1 MMEAVKAV
9 FKAYFTTELIR
20 SRGLVFGLM
29 NMILWI
35 LLFMAPIILFRP
47 PNIDPSI
54 MSAYAFAAVLVFMSY
69 SMATWDWA
77 WELRWLMTRGLLE
90 YIIASGRSI
99 FILYVG
105 VLPVS
110 FMWMVLALT
119 LVYGL
124 LSLLAA
130 PPAIAI
136 YNPYIMIIGFTLFIM
151 VLFAHAL
158 ILGGTTI
165 SVGTSGP
172 VMEFISWILPIATGG
187 LVPLRNMPVIIQRIA
202 IYTPYSYPAELIRY
216 SILGVEPILPLQE
229 TVLYGTIFAIA
240 YFAAAI
246 IYFKI
251 QLKKLLK
258 EGPKTVGMY

>member
-1 MMEAVKAV
+1 
-9 FKAYFTTELIR
+9 
-20 SRGLVFGLM
+20 
-29 NMILWI
+29 
-35 LLFMAPIILFRP
+35 
-47 PNIDPSI
+47 
-54 MSAYAFAAVLVFMSY
+54 
-69 SMATWDWA
+69 MATWDWA

-110 FMWMVLALT
+110 FMWMALSLT

-130 PPAIAI
+130 PPAIAV
-136 YNPYIMIIGFTLFIM
+136 YNPYIMIIGFALFIM

-216 SILGVEPILPLQE
+216 SILGVEPILSLQE
-229 TVLYGTIFAIA
+229 TILYGSLFAIS
-240 YFAAAI
+240 YFIAAL

>member
-9 FKAYFTTELIR
+9 FKAYFTTELVR

-29 NMILWI
+29 NMVLWI

-47 PNIDPSI
+47 SNLDPSI
-54 MSAYAFAAVLVFMSY
+54 TSAYAFAAVLVFMSY

-105 VLPVS
+105 ILPVS
-110 FMWMVLALT
+110 FMWTALALT

-130 PPAIAI
+130 PPAII
-136 YNPYIMIIGFTLFIM
+136 INDPYVMAIGFTLFII

-172 VMEFISWILPIATGG
+172 VMEFISWLMPIATGG
-187 LVPLRNMPVIIQRIA
+187 LVPLRNMPVIIQKIA
-202 IYTPYSYPAELIRY
+202 ICTPYSYPAELIRY
-216 SILGVEPILPLQE
+216 SILGVEPILSLQE
-229 TVLYGTIFAIA
+229 TILYGSMFAMVYIM
-240 YFAAAI
+240 AAM
-246 IYFKI
+246 IYFRM

>member
-1 MMEAVKAV
+1 
-9 FKAYFTTELIR
+9 
-20 SRGLVFGLM
+20 
-29 NMILWI
+29 
-35 LLFMAPIILFRP
+35 
-47 PNIDPSI
+47 
-54 MSAYAFAAVLVFMSY
+54 
-69 SMATWDWA
+69 
-77 WELRWLMTRGLLE
+77 
-90 YIIASGRSI
+90 
-99 FILYVG
+99 
-105 VLPVS
+105 
-110 FMWMVLALT
+110 
-119 LVYGL
+119 
-124 LSLLAA
+124 
-130 PPAIAI
+130 
-136 YNPYIMIIGFTLFIM
+136 M

-187 LVPLRNMPVIIQRIA
+187 LVPLRNMPVIIQKIA

-216 SILGVEPILPLQE
+216 SILGVDPILPLQE